1 MQTIEKENQLEKKG
15 LPGSKEDSAKVGT
28 MDLQKL
34 YCVIFFYQHS
44 AAQT

>member
-34 YCVIFFYQHS
+34 YRS
-44 AAQT
+44 EGRLMLNR